1 MSLSSVSSSC
11 KDLLER
17 ISPGSPQ
24 DLLLRIGRPRR
35 RPTQSVR
42 TLQCGHTVWEKKVPF
57 TPVTPTGESKNN
69 SSVIITIIIITIII
83 IKNII
88 IIISII
94 IIIIIITIIIIIF
107 YLTILYIHGLPL
119 IFLYSLKTIK
129 HQALS
134 GVHED
139 RHEDEPGVPAYLDE
153 NLGYWMILGYF
164 FFPETKLLGNISKY
178 GLFTLIPRES
188 PGGKHG

>member
-1 MSLSSVSSSC
+1 MYIYIYIVFILYIYY
-11 KDLLER
+11 K
-17 ISPGSPQ
+17 P
-24 DLLLRIGRPRR
+24 
-35 RPTQSVR
+35 
-42 TLQCGHTVWEKKVPF
+42 
-57 TPVTPTGESKNN
+57 
-69 SSVIITIIIITIII
+69 SVIITIIIITIII

-164 FFPETKLLGNISKY
+164 FFRKPSC
-178 GLFTLIPRES
+178 
-188 PGGKHG
+188 